1 MAHDP
6 RGCLFPSLGLCWETW
21 SWAEQEAS
29 ILGLNAVLVGPRVQ
43 SGGWAL
49 RGPGRQRGDL
59 GESKTSAAGRDQSR
73 GLRPWWTQRCA
84 AQMLLFGRTCCP
96 AVSSFWGENH
106 LLPEGTAP
114 SGGRSR
120 DRGSWET
127 GAAVVTSCGETTT
140 WVTSSAPLGSG
151 RYVGGPGSQ
160 ANLPSAH
167 PALSPPLTAVD
178 AQQTPCKTTETD
190 CELGYLEGRVGVSSE
205 QMKTGEQ
212 RRPVPRPGGVSGV
225 GGGVT
230 EAGADQSFSTTSAEG
245 LGMYKFI
252 LLFLN
257 FLAMWHTRSSLTRDA
272 QTPTLEL

>member
-29 ILGLNAVLVGPRVQ
+29 ILSLNAVLVGPRVQ

-59 GESKTSAAGRDQSR
+59 GESEPLAAGRDQSR

-84 AQMLLFGRTCCP
+84 ARMLLFGRTCCP
-96 AVSSFWGENH
+96 AVSSFWGESH

-114 SGGRSR
+114 SGSDLETEGTGRQVLPWGLHVGKPR
-120 DRGSWET
+120 HGSPLALPWRLANIW
-127 GAAVVTSCGETTT
+127 GVLGRRPTS
-140 WVTSSAPLGSG
+140 PL
-151 RYVGGPGSQ
+151 PT
-160 ANLPSAH
+160 LPSPLPSQLWMPSKH
-167 PALSPPLTAVD
+167 PARPQKLTVN
-178 AQQTPCKTTETD
+178 
-190 CELGYLEGRVGVSSE
+190 LGHLEGRVGVSSE

-225 GGGVT
+225 GGMSLRLV
-230 EAGADQSFSTTSAEG
+230 Q
-245 LGMYKFI
+245 
-252 LLFLN
+252 
-257 FLAMWHTRSSLTRDA
+257 TRISQPPQLRD
-272 QTPTLEL
+272 